1 MSPGPSVTLRNQ
13 QGATEPK
20 VRAASPPPLSSSF
33 SQRQKSGV
41 RFFVKPRESLA
52 ANAEA
57 CQLPDCED
65 YAVLL
70 LLLLLLSGP
79 GGGPGLQWKSRERQ
93 GGRDESQRGVDTR
106 KQGK

>member
-20 VRAASPPPLSSSF
+20 VRAASPVLLFFPTA
-33 SQRQKSGV
+33 KV
-41 RFFVKPRESLA
+41 RGALFVKPGESLA
-52 ANAEA
+52 TNAEA

-79 GGGPGLQWKSRERQ
+79 GGGPRLQWKSRERQ
-93 GGRDESQRGVDTR
+93 GGRDESQGGVETK